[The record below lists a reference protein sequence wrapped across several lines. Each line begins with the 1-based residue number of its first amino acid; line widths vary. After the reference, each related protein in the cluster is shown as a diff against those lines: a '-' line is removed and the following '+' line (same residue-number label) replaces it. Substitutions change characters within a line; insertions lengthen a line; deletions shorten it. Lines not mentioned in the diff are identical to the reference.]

1 MKASDKQYIL
11 DTLDDITTVLAEL
24 PPEAV
29 VQSTWNKISR
39 SMTIIER
46 SFGTEDDDQLPENDI
61 NNELDF

>member
-1 MKASDKQYIL
+1 MKTSDKQYIL

-24 PPEAV
+24 PSEV
-29 VQSTWNKISR
+29 VAQSTWNKISR

-61 NNELDF
+61 NNGLDF